1 MALAILMVSMAYAEE
16 AELPEEAPLEIHGFV
31 SQGFIKT
38 TENNYLADSERGSFE
53 FTEVGLNLTKS
64 LSDDLR
70 VGIQVFARDVGPLG
84 NYQPQFDW
92 FYLDYHFADWLGLR
106 AGRTKLPF
114 GLYNETSDIDAARVP
129 VLLPPSL
136 YPIQNRDVLLAQ
148 TGAEL
153 YGLVPLGGAGD
164 LEYRLYGGT
173 IYLDTSNASV
183 TYQDFQV
190 PYMAGARLHWLAPL
204 EGLTLGGSVQ
214 TLRFDLDYAPSEV
227 ENMGYADAGLL
238 PEGYDGTVSIRLPI
252 KLWVAS
258 IEYQVQDLLLAS
270 EYGRSYVDLDTSLLL
285 PTERTQG
292 EGFYVMASYRVRP
305 WFTPGVYYSLGRS
318 DVARR
323 SGRAEYQHDVALT
336 LRYDLQAHWLLKLEG
351 HYMHGT
357 AGLDSTLNDGKPL
370 GTLEEDWAVLLVK
383 TTAYF

>member
-1 MALAILMVSMAYAEE
+1 MAFAVLTLSTAQAQDD
-16 AELPEEAPLEIHGFV
+16 ELPEEAPLEIHGFV

-38 TENNYLADSERGSFE
+38 TENNYLGDSERGSFE

-70 VGIQVFARDVGPLG
+70 VGIQLFARDIGPLG

-92 FYLDYHFADWLGLR
+92 FYIDYRFADWLGLR

-136 YPIQNRDVLLAQ
+136 YPIQNREFLLAQ

-153 YGLVPLGGAGD
+153 YGLVPLGAAGD

-183 TYQDFQV
+183 ALKDFQV
-190 PYMAGARLHWLAPL
+190 PYMAGARLHWLPPVQ
-204 EGLTLGGSVQ
+204 GLTLGGSLQ
-214 TLRFDLDYAPSEV
+214 TLRLDLDYTPTAE
-227 ENMGYADAGLL
+227 ENGFYAMAGLL
-238 PEGYDGTVSIRLPI
+238 PEDYAGTVSLRAPI
-252 KLWVAS
+252 KLWIAS
-258 IEYQVQDLLLAS
+258 IEYQLEDLVLAS
-270 EYGRSYVDLDTSLLL
+270 EVGATRIDLESSLLNSDRSEL
-285 PTERTQG
+285 T
-292 EGFYVMASYRVRP
+292 EGFYAMASYRVRP
-305 WFTPGVYYSLGRS
+305 WFTPGVYYSLLRV
-318 DVARR
+318 DVANR
-323 SGRAEYQHDVALT
+323 SGRAEHQHDVALT

-357 AGLDSTLNDGKPL
+357 AGLDPRLNDGIPRGKL
-370 GTLEEDWAVLLVK
+370 REDWAVLLVK

>member
-1 MALAILMVSMAYAEE
+1 VTFALLTLSTAHAED
-16 AELPEEAPLEIHGFV
+16 AELPDEAPLEIHGFV
-31 SQGFIKT
+31 SQGFVKT

-70 VGIQVFARDVGPLG
+70 VGIQLFARDIGPLG

-136 YPIQNRDVLLAQ
+136 YPIQNREALLAQ

-153 YGLVPLGGAGD
+153 YGLVPLGAAGD
-164 LEYRLYGGT
+164 LEYRFYGGT
-173 IYLDTSNASV
+173 IYLDTSNASIELR
-183 TYQDFQV
+183 DFQV
-190 PYMAGARLHWLAPL
+190 PYMAGGRLHWLPPVQ
-204 EGLTLGGSVQ
+204 GLTLGASLQ
-214 TLRFDLDYAPSEV
+214 ALRLDLDYRPTDE
-227 ENMGYADAGLL
+227 ENQTFAERGLL
-238 PEGYDGTVSIRLPI
+238 PEGYDGTVSLRAPV
-252 KLWVAS
+252 KLWIAS
-258 IEYQVQDLLLAS
+258 IEYQLKDLVLAS
-270 EYGRSYVDLDTSLLL
+270 ELGATRIDVESSLLNSDRSTL
-285 PTERTQG
+285 S

-305 WFTPGVYYSLGRS
+305 WFTPGVYYSLLRA
-318 DVARR
+318 DVANR
-323 SGRAEYQHDVALT
+323 SGRAEHQHDVALT

-357 AGLDSTLNDGKPL
+357 AGLNVQLNDGKSRDKL
-370 GTLEEDWAVLLVK
+370 KEDWAVLLVK